1 MVKALVFASLVA
13 GAHAAN
19 ASLRAS
25 VEAALG
31 IKTKGPVNC
40 AYKCGLMWNQRQ
52 DWGQP
57 GAPLNEYLACIK
69 GCNLCDGGENNQCMS
84 QCKSVSWI
92 SYGYYW
98 NVNTEYLGQI
108 DNAEIAK
115 PLTDC
120 FDNCVATKYPT
131 PDSGAG
137 FDGKLPK
144 SFTSCTTGCFDTHLD
159 TVQSQTIE
167 KCHAAA
173 DASGGQFTKDM
184 CGVGLV
190 KGVVEPDKACIQGC
204 SQNLCQAGAGCNG
217 KGYWVPDGTPD
228 TTGCQL
234 ITPQTQ
240 GIRNTIKP
248 SYFDQQNDLGDC
260 CNAAFQRCNFKV
272 SEQKPASFGVSLGR
286 VIATSEDQC
295 KMPGSTDTYGN
306 VIQNSGD
313 YFCNCKNFFKECPAA
328 VKEGTIPAGFQCNY
342 GNAPSDRCTSV
353 DNCPDM

>member
-1 MVKALVFASLVA
+1 VNALVFASLIA

-31 IKTKGPVNC
+31 IRTKGSVNC

-52 DWGQP
+52 DWGVP

-69 GCNLCDGGENNQCMS
+69 GCNLCNGGENAECMP
-84 QCKSVSWI
+84 QCKAISWI
-92 SYGYYW
+92 TYGYYW
-98 NVNTEYLGQI
+98 NVETEFLGQI
-108 DNAEIAK
+108 DNDDIAQ
-115 PLTDC
+115 PLVDC

-144 SFTSCTTGCFDTHLD
+144 SFTSCTQSCFDTHLD
-159 TVQSQTIE
+159 NVQSATI
-167 KCHAAA
+167 KRCQDGAAA
-173 DASGGQFTKDM
+173 GGYSKDD
-184 CGVGLV
+184 CGVGLI

-204 SQNLCQAGAGCNG
+204 SQNLCQAGADCNG
-217 KGYWVPDGTPD
+217 KGYWVKGGSADS
-228 TTGCQL
+228 TGCQL

-240 GIRNTIKP
+240 GVRNTVTP

-272 SEQKPASFGVSLGR
+272 SDQKPASFGVSLGR

-295 KMPGSTDTYGN
+295 KMPGTTATYGD
-306 VIQNSGD
+306 VIQNSGS
-313 YFCNCKNFFKECPAA
+313 YYCNCKNFFTVCPGNLN
-328 VKEGTIPAGFQCNY
+328 EGTIPAGFVCNY
-342 GNAPSDRCTSV
+342 GDDVADRCTSA
-353 DNCPDM
+353 DDCQNGA